1 MHHDESLILFP
12 LLSESGMK
20 VKELPREVIYTLAN
34 SLSLRV
40 NDTWKQLAE
49 LIGFSNDFIQHF
61 EEYPAEATLRLL
73 IQWGESEPD
82 ATVFELYTMLK
93 QLGRID
99 LALLLLRLPE
109 TINSR
114 TGEMV

>member
-1 MHHDESLILFP
+1 
-12 LLSESGMK
+12 MK
-20 VKELPREVIYTLAN
+20 VKELPREVICTLAN
-34 SLSLRV
+34 SLVLLV

-49 LIGFSNDFIQHF
+49 LIGFSNDFIQHL
-61 EEYPAEATLRLL
+61 EEYPTEATQRLL

-82 ATVFELYTMLK
+82 ATVFELYTMLE
-93 QLGRID
+93 QLGRSN
-99 LALLLLRLPE
+99 LALLLLRLLE